1 MGCVFKW
8 CLRSINDTKE
18 IENCFG
24 EPLSRNLCTS
34 DRMITERQFKSKIVF
49 ETFVSWEG
57 KKMSNAWLMIQLA
70 FHQVLQLIGFGF
82 HAGISQ

>member
-24 EPLSRNLCTS
+24 EPLSRNLCAS
-34 DRMITERQFKSKIVF
+34 DRMIRDNLRVRLYLRLLSVEK
-49 ETFVSWEG
+49 G
-57 KKMSNAWLMIQLA
+57 KKMSNAWLMTQLA
-70 FHQVLQLIGFGF
+70 SHQVLQLIGFGF
-82 HAGISQ
+82 HTGISQ